1 MTTERRSRALEV
13 QEHVKDLMSEHRW
26 TDVLA
31 FLANETELVATDGG
45 IAWSRG
51 WTLFKMDRLPEA
63 AQQLQAACSLDPD
76 NPIRPWALGVVQR
89 EMKDYAL
96 AEYNLQR
103 ALTLKDSALARLNL
117 AILYM
122 EMGRPMDAEEIHR
135 EGVRL
140 RPDHRE
146 RVEALADFLSD
157 TGRREEA
164 EVLYEQAK
172 QLPSPEDRRKARA
185 EKR

>member
-1 MTTERRSRALEV
+1 MTTELKSRAIEV
-13 QEHVKDLMSEHRW
+13 KEHLKALMSAQRW
-26 TDVLA
+26 EDVLA
-31 FLANETELVATDGG
+31 FLADKTELVATDAS

-51 WTLFKMDRLPEA
+51 WTLFKINRLPEA
-63 AQQLQAACSLDPD
+63 AQQLEAACSLDPD
-76 NPIRPWALGVVQR
+76 NPIRSWALGVVQR
-89 EMKDYAL
+89 EMKQYVS

-103 ALTLKDSALARLNL
+103 SLKLKDSALARLNL
-117 AILYM
+117 AVLYKDI
-122 EMGRPMDAEEIHR
+122 GRLTDAEEVHR
-135 EGVRL
+135 EGLRL

-157 TGRREEA
+157 VGRCEEA

-172 QLPSPEDRRKARA
+172 KLPSPDERRKAKA